1 MISTIIR
8 LIRQFGLYLWN
19 TFRRYPFTP
28 QKRGPRLIMESA
40 LDYNEDGELESYWPE
55 VWPKDVLLDQAN
67 MRGRA
72 QFMAEFQNDPMP
84 EPEEDPELKRRQD
97 AFDRRLDRRMT
108 PTSFRLETFDELRPS
123 HRPKPGAFQ

>member
-19 TFRRYPFTP
+19 TFRRYPYTP

-55 VWPKDVLLDQAN
+55 VWSKSTLLDQAN

-84 EPEEDPELKRRQD
+84 KPYVDPQFKRDQD
-97 AFDRRLDRRMT
+97 DFARRMT
-108 PTSFRLETFDELRPS
+108 FRISVDSASTSFRPESFNELR
-123 HRPKPGAFQ
+123 RRRK